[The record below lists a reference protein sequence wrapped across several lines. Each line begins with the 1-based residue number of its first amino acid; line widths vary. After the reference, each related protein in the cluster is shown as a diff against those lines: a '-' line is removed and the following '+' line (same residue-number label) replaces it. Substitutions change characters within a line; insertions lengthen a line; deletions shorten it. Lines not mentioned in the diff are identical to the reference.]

1 MPPQPIPAIQAAPP
15 GLGTRPLWL
24 LYTCTCLII
33 VVLIMADAA
42 VSLHLRETALR
53 GTETNLRNISLALA
67 EQADRAVQGVDLV
80 LSSTA
85 EFVSTEQVEDAADFR
100 RRMADR
106 RVHELL
112 QQKVVG
118 LPYINA
124 VTMIAANGDLIN
136 FSRYWPIPP
145 VNVADRDYF
154 QKMRDDPALQR
165 FFSQPVRNRGDNTWT
180 IYLAHRVPVRDG
192 GFAGLLLGAIDL
204 KYFEDFYRSVSL
216 GEGTA
221 ISLIRLDGALLARYP
236 PADAI
241 GSVFPLG
248 GRRALGGGT
257 TGVIRDVSPVDGTFR
272 LKAAS
277 KLTNF
282 PLFVL
287 VTQTQATALNG
298 WRSVA
303 LVLGLVTAG
312 CDGAIL
318 IAALAVGRWWRQQQ
332 MLGRTRAEYAEA
344 ERARAVAEA
353 ALARERERHAED
365 ASKAKSGFL
374 AMMSHEIRTPL
385 NAVLGLAGSL
395 LDASL
400 PPAQRD
406 VVKAIRA
413 SGDSLL
419 RILNDIL
426 DYSKLDAGRMTFE
439 AAPFSPATLTQ
450 NAISILGPRAR
461 AKGLTIVAETDPA
474 LPAGLLGDAG
484 RIRQV
489 LLNLV
494 SNAVKFTDAGAVTI
508 RARCLGREGD
518 ATTVE
523 WSVQDTGIGIAPD
536 RIGSLFREF
545 VQADSSI
552 SRRFGGSGLGLAI
565 SKQLTEQMGGTIGV
579 ESVAGAGTM
588 FRMRLTLPI
597 AEAPADAPPAPVD
610 ATRALQARLGMLGRP
625 LRILFAEDNPTNQ
638 FVALQML
645 KTLPVQVDVVGDGLE
660 AVDAAS
666 RLAYDMIFMDM
677 RMPEMDGLAAT
688 RLIRQRGGT
697 LAHVPIVALTA
708 NAFPEDVKAC
718 FDAGMNQF
726 VTKPVSKDV
735 LIAAILRGLSPAAA
749 PSAAP
754 VGTPPGDGVADGPV
768 AFDAAALHALGE
780 DIGHDGVAEMLEVF
794 QRETRARLRRMMAP
808 GVSSATLMRE
818 AHTLKG
824 AAGTVCA
831 PLLHRR
837 AEVIEAR
844 LRAGAPIEPGDLASL
859 GRAFQAFIDAV
870 EAIGVTAPAAV

>member
-1 MPPQPIPAIQAAPP
+1 MPPQPSPNSRAARSSRNP
-15 GLGTRPLWL
+15 GALWL

-33 VVLIMADAA
+33 AILIGAGLA
-42 VSLHLRETALR
+42 VSMNLRESTLR
-53 GTETNLRNISLALA
+53 NTETSLRNISVALA
-67 EQADRAVQGVDLV
+67 EQADRAVQGADLV

-85 EFVSTEQVEDAADFR
+85 EFVVAEGVADAAGFESKMAGQ
-100 RRMADR
+100 RMHDTLA
-106 RVHELL
+106 EKL
-112 QQKVVG
+112 VG
-118 LPYINA
+118 LPYISA
-124 VTMIAANGDLIN
+124 VTMISADGDLIN
-136 FSRYWPIPP
+136 FSRSWPIPR

-154 QKMRDDPALQR
+154 RAMRGDPTLQR
-165 FFSQPVRNRGDNTWT
+165 FISAPVRNRGDNTWT
-180 IYLAHRVPVRDG
+180 VFLARRVPTRDG
-192 GFAGLLLGAIDL
+192 SFAGLLLGAIDL
-204 KYFEDFYRSVSL
+204 KYFEEFYRSVSL
-216 GEGTA
+216 GDGSA
-221 ISLIRLDGALLARYP
+221 ISLIRLDGGLLARFP
-236 PADAI
+236 PVEEI
-241 GSVFPLG
+241 GSIFPLG
-248 GRRALGGGT
+248 GLRALGAGP
-257 TGVIRDVSPVDGTFR
+257 TGVIRDISPVDGTLR
-272 LKAAS
+272 IKAAW

-287 VTQTQATALNG
+287 ATQTEAAALKG
-298 WRSVA
+298 WYRVA

-312 CDGAIL
+312 CAGAIL
-318 IAALAVGRWWRQQQ
+318 VAALAIARWWRQEQ
-332 MLGRTRAEYAEA
+332 MLAHARAEHAEA
-344 ERARAVAEA
+344 ERARALAEA
-353 ALARERERHAED
+353 DLARERERHAED
-365 ASKAKSGFL
+365 ASRAKSGFL

-400 PPAQRD
+400 TTAQHE
-406 VVKAIRA
+406 VVKAIRD

-461 AKGLTIVAETDPA
+461 AKGLTIVAESDPA

-508 RARCLGREGD
+508 RARCVGREG
-518 ATTVE
+518 AAIAIE

-536 RIGSLFREF
+536 RIDSLFREF

-565 SKQLTEQMGGTIGV
+565 SKRLTEQMGGTIGV
-579 ESVAGAGTM
+579 ESVEGGGTI
-588 FRMRLTLPI
+588 FRVLLMLPI
-597 AEAPADAPPAPVD
+597 AEAPAEQPPAAAD
-610 ATRALQARLGMLGRP
+610 AARALEARLAALGRP

-645 KTLPVQVDVVGDGLE
+645 KHLPVQVDVAGDGLE
-660 AVDAAS
+660 AVDAVS
-666 RLAYDMIFMDM
+666 RFTYDLVFMDM

-688 RLIRQRGGT
+688 RLIRQRGGA
-697 LAHVPIVALTA
+697 LARLPIIALTA

-718 FDAGMNQF
+718 FEAGMNQF

-735 LIAAILRGLSPAAA
+735 LFAAILRALSP
-749 PSAAP
+749 PVAP
-754 VGTPPGDGVADGPV
+754 VVPTSDAGEAAEL
-768 AFDAAALHALGE
+768 AFDAIALRTLEE
-780 DIGHDGVAEMLEVF
+780 DIGRDGVAEMVDVF
-794 QRETRARLRRMMAP
+794 QEETRARLQRMATP
-808 GVSSATLMRE
+808 GIPSATLMRE

-831 PLLHRR
+831 PLLRRR
-837 AEVIEAR
+837 AGAIEAR
-844 LRAGAPIEPGDLASL
+844 LRAGGLIEAGDLAGLSGAL
-859 GRAFQAFIDAV
+859 QAFTDAV
-870 EAIGVTAPAAV
+870 EATGVMSHVAVG

>member
-1 MPPQPIPAIQAAPP
+1 M
-15 GLGTRPLWL
+15 WL
-24 LYTCTCLII
+24 LYACTGLII
-33 VVLIMADAA
+33 AILIGAGLS
-42 VSLHLRETALR
+42 VSLRLRETTLR
-53 GTETNLRNISLALA
+53 DSEANLRNISLALA

-80 LSSTA
+80 LASMA
-85 EFVSTEQVEDAADFR
+85 EFVVAEGADDAAGFQ
-100 RRMADR
+100 RMMASQ
-106 RVHELL
+106 RVHDLL
-112 QQKVVG
+112 AEKLVG

-124 VTMIAANGDLIN
+124 VTMIGAGGDLIN

-154 QKMRDDPALQR
+154 QAMRGDPTLQR
-165 FFSQPVRNRGDNTWT
+165 FVSAPVRNRGDDTWT
-180 IYLAHRVPVRDG
+180 VYLARRVPSRDG
-192 GFAGLLLGAIDL
+192 TFAGLLLGAIEL
-204 KYFEDFYRSVSL
+204 KYFADFYRSVSL
-216 GEGTA
+216 GEGSA
-221 ISLIRLDGALLARYP
+221 ISLIRTDGGLLARYP
-236 PADAI
+236 PADSI
-241 GSVFPLG
+241 GTVFPTG
-248 GRRALGGGT
+248 GLRALQGGT
-257 TGVIRDVSPVDGTFR
+257 AGVIRDVSPVDGAIR
-272 LKAAS
+272 IKSAW
-277 KLTNF
+277 KLANF

-287 VTQTQATALNG
+287 VTQTEATALKA
-298 WRSVA
+298 WHDVA
-303 LVLGLVTAG
+303 LMLGLVTAG
-312 CDGAIL
+312 CVGAIL
-318 IAALAVGRWWRQQQ
+318 VAAMAIGRWWRQQQ
-332 MLGRTRAEYAEA
+332 MLGRAQGEHAEA
-344 ERARAVAEA
+344 ERARALAEA
-353 ALARERERHAED
+353 DLARERERHADD
-365 ASKAKSGFL
+365 ANRAKSGFL

-400 PPAQRD
+400 TTPQRE
-406 VVKAIRA
+406 VVQAIRD

-461 AKGLTIVAETDPA
+461 VKGLAIVAESDPA

-508 RARCLGREGD
+508 SARCAGREGD
-518 ATTVE
+518 AITVE
-523 WSVQDTGIGIAPD
+523 WSVHDTGIGIAPD
-536 RIGSLFREF
+536 RIGSLFGEF

-565 SKQLTEQMGGTIGV
+565 CKRLTEQMGGTIGV
-579 ESVAGAGTM
+579 ESVEGGGTT
-588 FRMRLTLPI
+588 FRVRLTLPI
-597 AEAPADAPPAPVD
+597 AETPVAAQPPPADP
-610 ATRALQARLGMLGRP
+610 TRALEARLAAFGRP
-625 LRILFAEDNPTNQ
+625 LRVLFAEDNPTNQ

-645 KTLPVQVDVVGDGLE
+645 KGLPVQVDVAGDGLE

-666 RLAYDMIFMDM
+666 RFTYDMIFMDM

-688 RLIRQRGGT
+688 RLIRQRGGP
-697 LAHVPIVALTA
+697 LARVPIIALTA

-735 LIAAILRGLSPAAA
+735 LFAAILRAISPPVA
-749 PSAAP
+749 PAAP
-754 VGTPPGDGVADGPV
+754 VFEPGGTAAPL

-780 DIGHDGVAEMLEVF
+780 DIGHDGVAEMLDVF
-794 QRETRARLRRMMAP
+794 QQETRARLQRMTVP
-808 GVSSATLMRE
+808 GIPSATLMRE

-831 PLLHRR
+831 PLLRHR
-837 AEVIEAR
+837 AEAIEAR
-844 LRAGAPIEPGDLASL
+844 LRAGAPIEPGDLAGL
-859 GRAFQAFIDAV
+859 TEALQAFLDAL
-870 EAIGVTAPAAV
+870 EATGVTTQVAV